1 VPSVWLLLSF
11 SGDDAPRLDGVL
23 VPLEGVGQRA
33 ILPLAWIKKH
43 MPREVPAV
51 VVAATGPK

>member
-1 VPSVWLLLSF
+1 
-11 SGDDAPRLDGVL
+11 VL